1 MTADVVPFDFK
12 GQQIRTVDKHGETWF
27 VARDVCAAL
36 GLGNGRDAVSRLD
49 EDGVGNADVIDALGR
64 TQTAM
69 TVNEAGLY
77 ELIFQSR
84 VPDAKAFKRW
94 VTHEVLPAIRKTG
107 RFDGLAVENIDRRT
121 LAGWVIE
128 EVNRRELAE
137 AKVAEL
143 EPRAAVADRLIEA
156 SGDFSVREAA
166 QILCRDPAITTGE
179 RRLFAYLRL
188 QAQWI
193 QDAHRAYQRHIDIG
207 RVRVRTDTRYD
218 PYTGE
223 PHVTQQIRIT
233 PKGLAELHRLL
244 GGSSLALVAS

>member
-49 EDGVGNADVIDALGR
+49 SDGVGNADVIDALGR

-94 VTHEVLPAIRKTG
+94 VTHEVLPAIRRTG
-107 RFDGLAVENIDRRT
+107 SFGQVALPSS
-121 LAGWVIE
+121 
-128 EVNRRELAE
+128 RELALMVIAE
-137 AKVAEL
+137 ADRADAAESRVAEL
-143 EPRAAVADRLIEA
+143 EPRAAVADRLISTA
-156 SGDFSVREAA
+156 GDYSVREAA
-166 QILCRDPAITTGE
+166 QILCRDPAIVTGE
-179 RRLFAYLRL
+179 RRLFTYLRL
-188 QAQWI
+188 EVRWI
-193 QDAHRAYQRHIDIG
+193 QDSRRAYQRHVDLG

-218 PYTGE
+218 PATGE
-223 PHVTQQIRIT
+223 PHLTFQIRIT

-244 GGSSLALVAS
+244 GGGSGLSLVSA